1 MSITPRVG
9 PPTFLV
15 GSERSGTTL
24 LRLMLDSHPEL
35 AFYAEFEWV
44 LQLMTDAERW
54 PDPDEFYDFM
64 RLDRSSD
71 HFSVDRSLDYASLIR
86 SFLEQKRTKDGKPR
100 VGATVHL
107 HFNRLFRIWPDA
119 RLLHLVRDGRDVAR
133 SCVQRGWYGE
143 VSLAAERWLTA
154 ESLWDEVV
162 KTLPRERYLE
172 VKYEELAADPVQ
184 VLTRICEWIGIP
196 YHPAMLEY
204 PTRSSYAYPRA
215 EFAYQWKGKLTPREV
230 QLLEARLA
238 DVLVSRGYELSGL
251 PRIDPTPIERALL
264 RVQNR
269 VGVARARMMSL
280 GPRLWL
286 ASVVSARFG
295 SKAWRTAVLLKI
307 NDVVSSQLD

>member
-1 MSITPRVG
+1 VTGVPRVG

-35 AFYAEFEWV
+35 AFHAEFEWV
-44 LQLMTDAERW
+44 VQLMSDEQGW
-54 PDPDEFYDFM
+54 PDLDAFYELM

-71 HFSVDRSLDYASLIR
+71 HFSVDRSLDYPSLVR
-86 SFLEQKRTKDGKPR
+86 SLLEQKRVADDKPR
-100 VGATVHL
+100 IGATVHL
-107 HFNRLFRIWPDA
+107 HFDRLLRIWPDA
-119 RLLHLVRDGRDVAR
+119 RFLHLVRDGRDVAR

-143 VSLAAERWLTA
+143 VSTAAERWLTA
-154 ESLWDEVV
+154 EALWDRVA
-162 KTLPRERYLE
+162 KTLPPERCLE
-172 VKYEELAADPVQ
+172 VKYEDLAADPVP

-215 EFAYQWKGKLTPREV
+215 DFAYQWKGKLTPHQV
-230 QLLEARLA
+230 QLLEARIG

-251 PRIDPTPIERALL
+251 PRIEPTRIEQTLL
-264 RVQNR
+264 RLQNR
-269 VGVARARMMSL
+269 VGVARARLRSL

-286 ASVVSARFG
+286 ASLVSTRLG
-295 SKAWRTAVLLKI
+295 SKAWRTAVLLRI

>member
-1 MSITPRVG
+1 MSIPPRVG

-44 LQLMTDAERW
+44 LQLMTDTERW
-54 PDPDEFYDFM
+54 PDLEEFYDFM

-71 HFSVDRSLDYASLIR
+71 HLSVDRSLDYASLIR

-107 HFNRLFRIWPDA
+107 HFDRLFRIWPDA
-119 RLLHLVRDGRDVAR
+119 RLLHLVRDGRDVAH

-143 VSLAAERWLTA
+143 VSTAAERWLTA
-154 ESLWDEVV
+154 ESLWTEVV

-172 VKYEELAADPVQ
+172 VKYEDLAADPVQ
-184 VLTRICEWIGIP
+184 VLTRICQWIGIP
-196 YHPAMLEY
+196 YHSAMLEY
-204 PTRSSYAYPRA
+204 PTRSSYTYPRA

-238 DVLVSRGYELSGL
+238 DALVSRGYELSGL
-251 PRIDPTPIERALL
+251 PRIDPTPMERALL

-269 VGVARARMMSL
+269 VGVARARMRSL